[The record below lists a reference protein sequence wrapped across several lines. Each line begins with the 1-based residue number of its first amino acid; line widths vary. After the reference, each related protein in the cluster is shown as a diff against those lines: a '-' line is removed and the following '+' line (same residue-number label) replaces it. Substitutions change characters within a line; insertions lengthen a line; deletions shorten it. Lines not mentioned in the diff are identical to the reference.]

1 MKFFLIAILFFA
13 SSCSIFKHND
23 ELKIEEPTV
32 KFIGTKWCLTHINQ
46 TAIAVNFE
54 KPTYIKV
61 VDEKSFKGFGGCNQI
76 WGVCKQMNTAVQFGS
91 IARTKML
98 CKNMTYEDQLIATL
112 PKAEAYIISGNKLKM
127 LTSKAAIILQFQAI
141 DEK

>member
-1 MKFFLIAILFFA
+1 MKFFLIVILFLA
-13 SSCSIFKHND
+13 SSCGIFKKD
-23 ELKIEEPTV
+23 DGLKIEEPTV

-46 TAIAVNFE
+46 NAITINFE
-54 KPTYIKV
+54 KPIYIKI

-76 WGVCKQMNTAVQFGS
+76 WGVCKQMNTAIQFAS

-98 CKNMTYEDQLIATL
+98 CKNMTYENQLIATL
-112 PKAEAYIISGNKLKM
+112 PNAEAYIISGNKLKI
-127 LTSKAAIILQFQAI
+127 LTSKADIILQFQAI